1 VSPPRAQFLAGVRS
15 ELPIA
20 LGVIPFGLI
29 FGVLAIGA
37 GLPPGPA
44 LAMSSI
50 VFAGSAQFIG
60 QRMIGAGDP
69 AALIILTTFVVNLRH
84 MLYSTSVEGYIKH
97 LPARWKVLLAYL
109 LTDEAYATTIVNYQA
124 AGELAHKH
132 WFFLGAGLT
141 LWGVWQASTAAGVF
155 LGAQVPPAWA
165 LDFTLALTFIGIVVP
180 ALGDRAMLAA
190 AVAAGLMAVAAF
202 DLPLKLGL
210 MLAAL
215 TGIGAGLAGEA
226 WAARRRLATLAD
238 EQAQPE
244 PENGRN

>member
-1 VSPPRAQFLAGVRS
+1 MSSPRAQFLAGVRS

-29 FGVLAIGA
+29 YGVLAIGA

-69 AALIILTTFVVNLRH
+69 LALIILTTFVVNLRH
-84 MLYSTSVEGYIKH
+84 MLYSTSVEQYIKH
-97 LPARWKVLLAYL
+97 LPARWKFLLAYL

-124 AGELAHKH
+124 AGDLTHKH
-132 WFFLGAGLT
+132 WFYFGAGVT
-141 LWGVWQASTAAGVF
+141 LWSVWQSSTAAGIF
-155 LGAQVPPAWA
+155 LGGQVPPSWA

-180 ALGDRAMLAA
+180 ALADRAMLAA
-190 AVAAGLMAVAAF
+190 AVAAGLVAVAAF

-215 TGIGAGLAGEA
+215 TGIGVGLAVEA
-226 WAARRRLATLAD
+226 WADRRRLAAIAKED
-238 EQAQPE
+238 
-244 PENGRN
+244 RRR

>member
-1 VSPPRAQFLAGVRS
+1 MASPRVQFLAGVRS

-29 FGVLAIGA
+29 YGVLAIGA
-37 GLPPGPA
+37 GLPPAPA

-50 VFAGSAQFIG
+50 VFAGSSQFIG
-60 QRMIGAGDP
+60 QQMIGAGDP
-69 AALIILTTFVVNLRH
+69 GGLIILTTFVVNLRH

-97 LPARWKVLLAYL
+97 LPARWKLLLAYL

-124 AGELAHKH
+124 PGDLTHKH
-132 WFFLGAGLT
+132 WFFFGAGIT
-141 LWGVWQASTAAGVF
+141 LWSVWQTSTAAGIF
-155 LGAQVPPAWA
+155 LGAQVPPTWA

-180 ALGDRAMLAA
+180 ALADRAMLAA
-190 AVAAGLMAVAAF
+190 ALSAGLVAVAAY

-215 TGIGAGLAGEA
+215 TGIAVGLALEA
-226 WAARRRLATLAD
+226 WAGQRRLESIAD
-238 EQAQPE
+238 E
-244 PENGRN
+244 